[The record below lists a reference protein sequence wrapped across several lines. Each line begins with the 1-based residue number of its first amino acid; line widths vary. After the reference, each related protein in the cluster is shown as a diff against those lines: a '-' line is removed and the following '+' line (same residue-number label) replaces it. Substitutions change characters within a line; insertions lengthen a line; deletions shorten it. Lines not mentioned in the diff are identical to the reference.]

1 MRIHA
6 NGGGHHHNVS
16 DIRVAA
22 RQAAD
27 DGCAGFWL
35 SQIFGPDALTAL
47 AIVGTEVPGIEL
59 GVSIVPVY
67 GRHPLALAIQ
77 ALTTQ
82 AVCDGRLVLGIGPS
96 HQITVELLYGDSY
109 AHPYTRTAEYLR
121 ALRPLLAG
129 EPVDIQGEEVQVRGR
144 VEIDAPAPPIL
155 VAALGPRM
163 LDLAGREAD
172 GTTLWMVG
180 PNTIR
185 ERVAPRIMAAAR
197 AAGRPAPRILAGVN
211 VCVTDDPG
219 AARARAAEQL
229 ALYGTLP
236 AYRAMLYAVGVHGPE
251 DLLIAGDED
260 TVAAGLDA
268 YAHAGATDVRVS
280 VIAADERET
289 ARTRALLRSLVGS
302 G

>member
-6 NGGGHHHNVS
+6 NGGGHHRNLDDV
-16 DIRVAA
+16 RAAA
-22 RQAAD
+22 REAAE
-27 DGCAGFWL
+27 DGLAGFWL

-47 AIVGTEVPGIEL
+47 AVVGAEIPGIEL

-82 AVCDGRLVLGIGPS
+82 AACDGRLVLGIGPS

-109 AHPYTRTAEYLR
+109 AHPYKRTAEYLR

-129 EPVDIQGEEVQVRGR
+129 QPVDIQGEEVRVRGR
-144 VEIDAPAPPIL
+144 VEIEAPPPPVL

-185 ERVAPRIMAAAR
+185 DRITPRVTAAAR
-197 AAGRPAPRILAGVN
+197 ASGRAAPRILAGVN
-211 VCVTDDPG
+211 VCVTDDPA

-236 AYRAMLYAVGVHGPE
+236 AYRAMLDAEGVAGPE
-251 DLLIAGDED
+251 DLLVAGDED
-260 TVAAGLDA
+260 TAAAGLDA
-268 YAHAGATDVRVS
+268 YARAGATDVRVS
-280 VIAADERET
+280 VIATDERDI
-289 ARTRALLRSLVGS
+289 ARTRALLQSLAAQR
-302 G
+302 